1 MKLVH
6 MGHLVRMLVQGK
18 GGPEW
23 SAAMRL
29 LVAIIDAVIGYL
41 LRPTPPVAE
50 AEEELYEHMSSW

>member
-1 MKLVH
+1 VI
-6 MGHLVRMLVQGK
+6 GHLVRILVQGK
-18 GGPEW
+18 SGPEW

-41 LRPTPPVAE
+41 LRPTPPATE